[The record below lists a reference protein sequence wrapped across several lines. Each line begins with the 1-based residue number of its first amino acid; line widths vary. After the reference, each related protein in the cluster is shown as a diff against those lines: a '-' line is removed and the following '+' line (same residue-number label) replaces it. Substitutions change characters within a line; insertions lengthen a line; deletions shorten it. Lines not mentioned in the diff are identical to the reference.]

1 LPRTTSASNSPIDTY
16 IAHFTP
22 NLQLLLQQVR
32 QVIAQAAPQ
41 ATEAIKY
48 RMPTFVLGGNL
59 VHFAGFDRHIGFY
72 PTPSAIDAFEDELQT
87 YKRGKGSVQF
97 PIDGP
102 IPDELIRRMVEF
114 RVREMNF

>member
-1 LPRTTSASNSPIDTY
+1 MPRTTSESNSPIDTY

-22 NLQLLLQQVR
+22 DVQLLLQQVR

-72 PTPSAIDAFEDELQT
+72 PTPSAMAAFEDELQA
-87 YKRGKGSVQF
+87 YQRGKGSIQF
-97 PIDGP
+97 PLDRP
-102 IPDELIRRMVEF
+102 IPYELIRRMVEF
-114 RVREMNF
+114 RVREVNA